1 MTPRRELAGV
11 VTGVVLGAV
20 TVLFAAS
27 RVWRVETQ
35 ARPAPLAPVEV
46 AHTGGS
52 LVPAVPALGLVA
64 LACAGALIATR
75 GRARAVV
82 GGILCIAA
90 AGMVVTLGAH
100 LLRSTGSVGWV
111 IVSLLGAVL
120 TGLVGAVVL
129 RRGAGWPSMGSRYA
143 RTPSTA
149 PQAQGAPQNSPPSDT
164 AIWDALD
171 RGDDPTSGDRGEDPT
186 GGDRDVPT
194 GGDRGDDGGQARRE
208 PK

>member
-1 MTPRRELAGV
+1 
-11 VTGVVLGAV
+11 
-20 TVLFAAS
+20 
-27 RVWRVETQ
+27 
-35 ARPAPLAPVEV
+35 
-46 AHTGGS
+46 
-52 LVPAVPALGLVA
+52 VA

-90 AGMVVTLGAH
+90 VGMVVTLGAY

-129 RRGAGWPSMGSRYA
+129 WRGAGWPSMGSRYA
-143 RTPSTA
+143 RTPSTP
-149 PQAQGAPQNSPPSDT
+149 PQARGGPHTSPPSDT

-171 RGDDPTSGDRGEDPT
+171 RGDDPTRGDRGDDPT
-186 GGDRDVPT
+186 GRDRDDDPTGRDRDDDPTGDVPT
-194 GGDRGDDGGQARRE
+194 IGDHGDPAGGDRGDDGGQARRE